1 MASSVAM
8 RPKAGA
14 PSRQV
19 VTTMVA
25 CFVAVCFAQTAL
37 VVSSPIQGVIQTS
50 LGASGTQLTWVSDAF
65 MLPTVVLEL
74 TFGVLGDLFGR
85 KQLLVIGS
93 FLMTIGTGLTALT
106 HAITPLFIGQA
117 ISGVG
122 AAAVFP
128 TSLALIAA
136 ATPDG
141 RSRARGLV
149 VWTMG
154 MSVGA
159 SFGPLIGGWL
169 GETGNYRPPFLF
181 VAVGT
186 LVAGVLGILLTADSK
201 APEGRRLDWAGQATI
216 VIALIALLYAII
228 QAPNN
233 GWTSPIT
240 LGVLAGAVVFL
251 VLFVVIELHTDEP
264 LLDLHLFKIP
274 AFTGA
279 ALVALIAFCG
289 FLAMVYSVSIRMA
302 VIQNQTSLRVG
313 IYTLLLNILPF
324 ALLPFFSR
332 ALIKFDIRIV
342 LGVGLL
348 ALAAGQFWLSQIP
361 ISNTGLGTLTLPL
374 MLCGYGFVTIIA
386 SVSGAAVNSVELHRA
401 GMASGA
407 INMVR
412 DLGQTLGIAIGSA
425 VALSLAATNVA
436 TQLTAAHLP
445 AQLVGMAAGI
455 NKSAGAIALEH
466 IPFGAPHTPF
476 AAVPAAAGT
485 VIQHA
490 AANALWHGFSTGL
503 FITGILSLVAFVIT
517 LALVRNSSLIRSA
530 REGGEVLAEV
540 PADAVPAEA
549 TAEAQTEAQ

>member
-1 MASSVAM
+1 VASSVAM
-8 RPKAGA
+8 RSKAGA
-14 PSRQV
+14 TPRSL

-25 CFVAVCFAQTAL
+25 CFLAVCFAQTAL
-37 VVSSPIQGVIQTS
+37 VVSSPIQGVIQST
-50 LGASGTQLTWVSDAF
+50 LHASGTQLTWVSDAF

-85 KQLLVIGS
+85 KRLLVIGS

-106 HAITPLFIGQA
+106 HSITPLFIGQA
-117 ISGVG
+117 ISGIG

-128 TSLALIAA
+128 TSLAVIAA

-159 SFGPLIGGWL
+159 SFGPIIGGWL
-169 GETGNYRPPFLF
+169 GESGDYRPPFLF
-181 VAVGT
+181 VAIGT
-186 LVAGVLGILLTADSK
+186 LIAGAACIVLASDSR

-216 VIALIALLYAII
+216 VIALVALLYAII

-233 GWTSPIT
+233 GWTSGIT
-240 LGVLAGAVVFL
+240 LGVLAVAVVFL
-251 VLFVVIELHTDEP
+251 VLFVVVELRTEKP

-302 VIQNQTSLRVG
+302 VIQNQSSLRVG

-332 ALIKFDIRIV
+332 ALIKFDIRVV

-361 ISNTGLGTLTLPL
+361 ISDTGLGTLTVPL

-412 DLGQTLGIAIGSA
+412 DLGQTLGIAIGGA
-425 VALSLAATNVA
+425 VALSLAASNVA
-436 TQLTAAHLP
+436 TQLAASHLP
-445 AQLVGMAAGI
+445 PQLAGMAAGI
-455 NKSAGAIALEH
+455 NKSAGTIALEH

-476 AAVPAAAGT
+476 ATVPAAVGT
-485 VIQHA
+485 TIQQA

-503 FITGILSLVAFVIT
+503 VITGILSLVAFACT
-517 LALVRNSSLIRSA
+517 LALVRNSALIKNA
-530 REGGEVLAEV
+530 RQDAEV
-540 PADAVPAEA
+540 PAEA
-549 TAEAQTEAQ
+549 AAA